1 MHIRS
6 IGIYV
11 ATMRDIILGITPFT
25 MEERVG
31 ITVNSN
37 GKSIAEECEQQTEQT
52 NVLTAINNDASEK
65 QKIPNKNKLNNH
77 CSHSTGND
85 PCMSVK

>member
-1 MHIRS
+1 MKSMFYKNQKPHHLLYES
-6 IGIYV
+6 T
-11 ATMRDIILGITPFT
+11 AP
-25 MEERVG
+25 VG